1 MDSYILVYAHN
12 MEQKINF
19 PCKDMDHV
27 NKLVRLIMDSDSLND
42 CVGISYFDLYL
53 YDAKT
58 AKVGDR
64 YKLELKI

>member
-1 MDSYILVYAHN
+1 
-12 MEQKINF
+12 
-19 PCKDMDHV
+19 MDHV